1 MNKPLS
7 VFAIGALLALISLPV
22 AAQSVE
28 QAWQSAIAG
37 QQHGGVPIDPLATPL
52 DLTRTPVSASPP
64 NLSTGVRVIG
74 WPDLRPAHVPSET
87 PFDDLRPFLR
97 DAMRIHVEWRTST
110 PRERE
115 DTVFIERHEAALT
128 LLSMHQVDVEGLMK
142 ERRKIIAQNGKAGR
156 GPNLE
161 LLGQSIRLPG
171 YVVPLAF
178 DETKVT
184 EFLFVPVA
192 GACVHTPTPP
202 ANQIVHVT
210 YPQGVAFSSIFE
222 AFWIE
227 GELVA
232 EDTRSDVLF
241 YDGASNVEAR
251 YRLTAKAV
259 EVYKTW

>member
-7 VFAIGALLALISLPV
+7 VFTIATLFGLISLPA

-28 QAWQSAIAG
+28 QAWPSAIAG
-37 QQHGGVPIDPLATPL
+37 QQHGGVPIDPLANPL
-52 DLTRTPVSASPP
+52 DLSRTPVSAAPQ
-64 NLSTGVRVIG
+64 NMSTGARVIG
-74 WPDLRPAHVPSET
+74 WQDLRPAHVPSET
-87 PFDDLRPFLR
+87 PFADLRPFLR
-97 DAMRIHVEWRTST
+97 DAMRTHVEWRTST
-110 PRERE
+110 PHERE
-115 DTVFIERHEAALT
+115 DTAFIERHDAALT
-128 LLSMHQVDVEGLMK
+128 LLSMHQVDVDGLMK

-156 GPNLE
+156 GPNPE
-161 LLGQSIRLPG
+161 VLGQSVRLPG

-202 ANQIVHVT
+202 ANQIVHVN
-210 YPQGVAFSSIFE
+210 YPQGLAFSSIFD

-232 EDTRSDVLF
+232 EDTRSDVVF
-241 YDGASNVEAR
+241 YDGASNVEAQ